1 LRRFTELIQQLETS
15 NKTNDKIAALVSYF
29 STADEKDKPFVI
41 AMFTGKKPK
50 RPVPTA
56 LIRAWATELSDIP
69 AWLFAESYHSVG
81 DLSET
86 IALVLPPATHTS
98 DRKLHEWINDL
109 AALNGK
115 SDEDKKA
122 FILHA
127 WDSLDTQER
136 FIFNKLISG
145 NFRIGVSNKMLVN
158 AISKQSDTDSN
169 KIMHSI
175 MGKWSPGEITYDE
188 LIAGAHVNTDNSWP
202 YPFCLAYALETEPAS
217 LGGTEEWQAE
227 WKWDGIRGQIVKR
240 NGELFIWSRGEEL
253 VTDQFPELH
262 FLKDQLPDGT
272 VIDGEILSVKDGQ
285 VQAFSILQQR
295 LNRKTINKSQLKDA
309 PIGFYIYDLLEYQG
323 ADIRTEP
330 LSERRRLL
338 EEIVSQI
345 SSGTNTES
353 SNSEINSDNSIHS
366 SSNSS
371 STVIGSRSSNAAVAI
386 LSPVIQFNNWEQLAE
401 IRQGSRD
408 NNSEGIMLKK
418 LSSFYHSGRKRGDWW
433 KWKINPYTVDT
444 VMIYA
449 QKGSGRRANHFTDYT
464 FAVRDGENL
473 ITIAKAY
480 SGLTDKEIK
489 EVDSFVKKNAIEK
502 FGPVR
507 TVKPELVFEI
517 AFEGIA
523 ESKRH
528 KAGLALRF
536 PRIAR
541 WRKDKVAAEINTLE
555 DLRQLLASTL

>member
-1 LRRFTELIQQLETS
+1 MIQQLETS

-29 STADEKDKPFVI
+29 STAEEKDKPYVI
-41 AMFTGKKPK
+41 AMFTGKKPR
-50 RPVPTA
+50 RPVATA
-56 LIRAWATELSDIP
+56 LIKEWAIALSEIP
-69 AWLFAESYHSVG
+69 DWLFAESYHSVG

-86 IALVLPPATHTS
+86 IALVLPPAAHVS

-109 AALNGK
+109 AALNGM
-115 SDEDKKA
+115 DDAGKKE
-122 FILHA
+122 FILWA
-127 WDSLDTQER
+127 WDNLDTQER

-158 AISKQSDTDSN
+158 AISKQSNTDSN
-169 KIMHSI
+169 KIMHSM
-175 MGKWSPGEITYDE
+175 MGKWNPGEITYQE
-188 LIAGAHVNTDNSWP
+188 LIDGAHVNTDNSWP
-202 YPFCLAYALETEPAS
+202 YPFCLAYALEAEPGS
-217 LGGTEEWQAE
+217 LGETQQWQAE

-262 FLKDQLPDGT
+262 FLKNELPDGT
-272 VIDGEILSVKDGQ
+272 VIDGEILSVKDGK

-309 PIGFYIYDLLEYQG
+309 PIGFFIYDLLENKG
-323 ADIRTEP
+323 KDIRTAP
-330 LSERRRLL
+330 LIERRQLL
-338 EEIVSQI
+338 EEIVSSFSQQ
-345 SSGTNTES
+345 
-353 SNSEINSDNSIHS
+353 EI
-366 SSNSS
+366 
-371 STVIGSRSSNAAVAI
+371 AV
-386 LSPVIQFNNWEQLAE
+386 LSPVIPFKTWEELAE
-401 IRQGSRD
+401 IRKGSRE

-418 LSSFYHSGRKRGDWW
+418 LSSLYHSGRKRGDWW

-449 QKGSGRRANHFTDYT
+449 QKGSGRRANFFTDYT
-464 FAVRDGENL
+464 FAVRDGEQL

-489 EVDSFVKKNAIEK
+489 EVDAFVKKNAIEK

-541 WRKDKVAAEINTLE
+541 WRKDKKAAEINTLD

>member
-1 LRRFTELIQQLETS
+1 LKRFTELIQQLETS

-29 STADEKDKPFVI
+29 SMADEKDKPYVI
-41 AMFTGKKPK
+41 AMFTGKRPR
-50 RPVPTA
+50 RPVTTA
-56 LIRAWATELSDIP
+56 LIKEWAIELSQVP
-69 AWLFAESYHSVG
+69 AWLFAECYHSVG

-86 IALVLPPATHTS
+86 IALVLPPAKHTR
-98 DRKLHEWINDL
+98 DRKLHEWITDL
-109 AALNGK
+109 AKLNGQ
-115 SDEDKKA
+115 EDSVKKG
-122 FILHA
+122 FILQA

-158 AISKQSDTDSN
+158 AIAKQSDTDSN

-175 MGKWSPGEITYDE
+175 MGKWAPGEITYKE
-188 LIAGAHVNTDNSWP
+188 LIEGVHVNTDNSWP
-202 YPFCLAYALETEPAS
+202 YPFCLAYALDTEPEK
-217 LGGTEEWQAE
+217 LGETTAWQAE

-262 FLKDQLPDGT
+262 FLKDELPDGT
-272 VIDGEILSVKDGQ
+272 VIDGEILSVKDGN

-295 LNRKTINKSQLKDA
+295 LNRKTIHKSQLRDA
-309 PIGFYIYDLLEYQG
+309 PIGFFCYDIVETEG
-323 ADIRTEP
+323 KDIRTEP
-330 LSERRRLL
+330 LSRRRKTLVEL
-338 EEIVSQI
+338 M
-345 SSGTNTES
+345 
-353 SNSEINSDNSIHS
+353 
-366 SSNSS
+366 
-371 STVIGSRSSNAAVAI
+371 STLTIKDIAI
-386 LSPVIQFNNWEQLAE
+386 LSPVISFNSWEELAE
-401 IRQGSRD
+401 IRKGSRE

-418 LSSFYHSGRKRGDWW
+418 LSSLYHSGRKRGDWW

-464 FAVRDGENL
+464 FAVRDGEQL

-489 EVDSFVKKNAIEK
+489 EVDSFVRKNAIEK

-541 WRKDKVAAEINTLE
+541 WRKDKVAAEINTLD

>member
-1 LRRFTELIQQLETS
+1 MRRFSELIQQLEMS

-29 STADEKDKPFVI
+29 DEADDLDKPFVI

-50 RPVPTA
+50 RPVTTT
-56 LIRAWATELSDIP
+56 LIRQWATELSGIP
-69 AWLFAESYHSVG
+69 EWLFAESYHSVG

-86 IALVLPPATHTS
+86 IALVLPPAENLTN
-98 DRKLHEWINDL
+98 RKLYEWINDL
-109 AALNGK
+109 ASLNQK
-115 SDEDKKA
+115 SEEDKKA
-122 FILHA
+122 FILNA
-127 WDSLDTQER
+127 WNSLESQER

-158 AISKQSDTDSN
+158 ALAKQSNTEAN

-175 MGKWSPGEITYDE
+175 MGKWEPTEISYQD
-188 LIAGAHVNTDNSWP
+188 LVGGAHVNTDSSWP
-202 YPFCLAYALETEPAS
+202 YPFCLAYALEMEPSA
-217 LGGTEEWQAE
+217 LGKPEEWQAE

-253 VTDQFPELH
+253 VTAQFPELH
-262 FLKDQLPDGT
+262 FLVDELEDGT
-272 VIDGEILSVKDGQ
+272 VLDGEILSIKDGN

-295 LNRKTINKSQLKDA
+295 LNRKTINKSQLNDA
-309 PIGFYIYDLLEYQG
+309 PIGFYTYDILEYQG
-323 ADIRTEP
+323 DDLREQTMA
-330 LSERRRLL
+330 SRRSLL
-338 EEIVSQI
+338 EQVVNNIENQGVL
-345 SSGTNTES
+345 
-353 SNSEINSDNSIHS
+353 
-366 SSNSS
+366 
-371 STVIGSRSSNAAVAI
+371 A
-386 LSPVIQFNNWEQLAE
+386 LSPVVQFEDWEKLAT
-401 IRQGSRD
+401 IRQGARD
-408 NNSEGIMLKK
+408 INSEGLMLKK
-418 LSSFYHSGRKRGDWW
+418 LDSLYHAGRKRGDWW

-449 QKGSGRRANHFTDYT
+449 QKGSGRRANFFTDYT
-464 FAVRDGENL
+464 FAVRDGDKL

-489 EVDSFVKKNAIEK
+489 EVNSFVVKNAVEK

-541 WRKDKVAAEINTLE
+541 WRKDKKADEINTLD
-555 DLRQLLASTL
+555 DLRQLLASTLAIS

>member
-1 LRRFTELIQQLETS
+1 MRRFAQLIQELELS
-15 NKTNDKIAALVSYF
+15 NKTNDKIAALVAYF
-29 STADEKDKPFVI
+29 SEADDRDKPYVI
-41 AMFTGKKPK
+41 AMFTGKRPK
-50 RPVPTA
+50 RPVTTA
-56 LIRAWATELSDIP
+56 LIKQWAIELTDLP
-69 AWLFAESYHSVG
+69 EWLFTESYHSVG

-86 IALVLPPATHTS
+86 IALVLPPANSTV
-98 DRKLHEWINDL
+98 DKPLHQWIGEL
-109 AALNGK
+109 AALTGK
-115 SDEDKKA
+115 TDEEKKEY
-122 FILHA
+122 ILSS
-127 WDSLDTQER
+127 WDSLATQER

-158 AISKQSDTDSN
+158 AIAKQSEQEAN

-175 MGKWSPGEITYDE
+175 MGKWQPQEITYEE
-188 LIAGAHVNTDNSWP
+188 LTAGAHVNTDNSWP
-202 YPFCLAYALETEPAS
+202 YPFCLAYAIDTEPEN
-217 LGGTEEWQAE
+217 LGETSAWQAE

-262 FLKDQLPDGT
+262 FLKELPDGT
-272 VIDGEILSVKDGQ
+272 VLDGEILAVKEGN
-285 VQAFSILQQR
+285 VLSFSTLQQR
-295 LNRKTINKSQLKDA
+295 LNRKTINKSQLENA
-309 PIGFYIYDLLEYQG
+309 PIGFFTYDLLEYNG
-323 ADIRTEP
+323 VDIRTEP
-330 LSERRRLL
+330 LSKRRKSL
-338 EEIVSQI
+338 EEIIQNLVTKNI
-345 SSGTNTES
+345 
-353 SNSEINSDNSIHS
+353 
-366 SSNSS
+366 
-371 STVIGSRSSNAAVAI
+371 AI
-386 LSPVIQFNNWEQLAE
+386 LSPVIEYTNWKELAE
-401 IRQGSRD
+401 IREKAREI
-408 NNSEGIMLKK
+408 NSEGIMLKNVN
-418 LSSFYHSGRKRGDWW
+418 SVFHAGRKRGDWW

-449 QKGSGRRANHFTDYT
+449 QKGSGRRANFYTDYT
-464 FAVRDGENL
+464 FAVRDGEKL

-489 EVDSFVKKNAIEK
+489 EVNSFVNKNAIEK

-541 WRKDKVAAEINTLE
+541 WRKDKKADEINTLD
-555 DLRQLLASTL
+555 DLRALISATI

>member
-1 LRRFTELIQQLETS
+1 MKRFTELIQQLEIS

-29 STADEKDKPFVI
+29 STADERDKPYVI
-41 AMFTGKKPK
+41 AMFTGKKPR
-50 RPVPTA
+50 RPVSTA
-56 LIRAWATELSDIP
+56 LIKEWAIELSEIP
-69 AWLFAESYHSVG
+69 AWLFAECYHSVG

-86 IALVLPPATHTS
+86 IALVLPPPSQAVE
-98 DRKLHEWINDL
+98 RKLHEWIIDL
-109 AALNGK
+109 GLLNGQ
-115 SDEDKKA
+115 DDTIKKE
-122 FILHA
+122 FILRA
-127 WDSLDTQER
+127 WDSLESQER

-158 AISKQSDTDSN
+158 AIARQSGTDSN

-175 MGKWSPGEITYDE
+175 MGKWDPGQITYEE
-188 LIAGAHVNTDNSWP
+188 LINGAHVNTDNSWP
-202 YPFCLAYALETEPAS
+202 YPFCLAYALEAIPES
-217 LGGTEEWQAE
+217 LGDTGEWQAE

-262 FLKDQLPDGT
+262 FLQAALADGT
-272 VIDGEILSVKDGQ
+272 VIDGEILSVKEGA

-295 LNRKTINKSQLKDA
+295 LNRKTIYKSQLKDA
-309 PIGFYIYDLLEYQG
+309 PVGFFIYDLLEFEG
-323 ADIRTEP
+323 EDIRNRP
-330 LSERRRLL
+330 LSERRTLL
-338 EEIVSQI
+338 ESIA
-345 SSGTNTES
+345 GAFKES
-353 SNSEINSDNSIHS
+353 D
-366 SSNSS
+366 
-371 STVIGSRSSNAAVAI
+371 VAL
-386 LSPVIQFNNWEQLAE
+386 LSPVISFTNWQELAE
-401 IRQGSRD
+401 IRSASRE

-418 LSSFYHSGRKRGDWW
+418 LDSFYHSGRKRGDWW

-473 ITIAKAY
+473 ITVAKAY

-489 EVDSFVKKNAIEK
+489 EVDAFVRKNAIEK

-541 WRKDKVAAEINTLE
+541 WRKDKTAAEINTLE
-555 DLRQLLASTL
+555 DLRQLLASTIAMGIDLK

>member
-1 LRRFTELIQQLETS
+1 LRRFAELIQQLEMS

-29 STADEKDKPFVI
+29 NEADDLDKPFVI

-50 RPVPTA
+50 RPVNTS
-56 LIRAWATELSDIP
+56 LIRQWATELSGIP
-69 AWLFAESYHSVG
+69 EWLFAESYHSVG

-86 IALVLPPATHTS
+86 IALVLPPPEHLTN
-98 DRKLHEWINDL
+98 RKLHEWINDL
-109 AALNGK
+109 AALYSK
-115 SDEDKKA
+115 SEEEKKA
-122 FILHA
+122 FILNA
-127 WDSLDTQER
+127 WNSLEAQER

-158 AISKQSDTDSN
+158 ALAKQSDTEAN

-175 MGKWSPGEITYDE
+175 MGKWEPREITYQD
-188 LIAGAHVNTDNSWP
+188 LVGGAHVNTDSSWP
-202 YPFCLAYALETEPAS
+202 YPFCLAYALEMEPSS
-217 LGGTEEWQAE
+217 LGQPEEWQAE

-253 VTDQFPELH
+253 VTAQFPELH
-262 FLKDQLPDGT
+262 FLVDELKDGT
-272 VIDGEILSVKDGQ
+272 VLDGEILSVKDGN
-285 VQAFSILQQR
+285 VQAFSVLQQR
-295 LNRKTINKSQLKDA
+295 LNRKTINKVQLNDA
-309 PIGFYIYDLLEYQG
+309 PIGFYTYDILEYQG
-323 ADIRTEP
+323 EDLRDQTMAY
-330 LSERRRLL
+330 RRDLL
-338 EEIVSQI
+338 EKVINSI
-345 SSGTNTES
+345 DNTE
-353 SNSEINSDNSIHS
+353 
-366 SSNSS
+366 
-371 STVIGSRSSNAAVAI
+371 VIF
-386 LSPVIQFNNWEQLAE
+386 LSPVISFESWEQLAE
-401 IRQGSRD
+401 IRQGARD
-408 NNSEGIMLKK
+408 INSEGIMLKK
-418 LSSFYHSGRKRGDWW
+418 SQSLYHAGRKRGDWW

-449 QKGSGRRANHFTDYT
+449 QKGSGRRANFFTDYT
-464 FAVRDGENL
+464 FAVRDGDKL

-489 EVDSFVKKNAIEK
+489 EVNSFVVKNAVEK

-541 WRKDKVAAEINTLE
+541 WRKDKKADEINTLD
-555 DLRQLLASTL
+555 DLRQLLSSTLSNS

>member
-1 LRRFTELIQQLETS
+1 LKRFAQLIAQLETS

-29 STADEKDKPFVI
+29 STADEQDKPYVV
-41 AMFTGKKPK
+41 AMFTGKRPR
-50 RPVPTA
+50 RPVNTA
-56 LIRAWATELSDIP
+56 LIRLWATELSGIP
-69 AWLFAESYHSVG
+69 PWLFAESYHSVG

-86 IALVLPPATHTS
+86 IALVLPPASRNT
-98 DRKLHEWINDL
+98 DRKLHEWIGDL
-109 AALNGK
+109 AMIATK
-115 SDEDKKA
+115 DDEAKKE
-122 FILHA
+122 FILNA

-175 MGKWSPGEITYDE
+175 MGKWKPGEITYKE
-188 LIAGAHVNTDNSWP
+188 LIEGAHVNTDNSWP
-202 YPFCLAYALETEPAS
+202 YPFCLAYALEAEPSS

-262 FLKDQLPDGT
+262 FLKDEIPDGT
-272 VIDGEILSVKDGQ
+272 VIDGEILSVKDGA

-295 LNRKTINKSQLKDA
+295 LNRKTINKAQLKDA
-309 PIGFYIYDLLEYQG
+309 PIGFYIYDLLEFEG
-323 ADIRTEP
+323 TDIRTEP

-338 EEIVSQI
+338 EELVL
-345 SSGTNTES
+345 TF
-353 SNSEINSDNSIHS
+353 SDHQ
-366 SSNSS
+366 
-371 STVIGSRSSNAAVAI
+371 VAI
-386 LSPVIQFNNWEQLAE
+386 LSPVVAFTDWDELAE
-401 IRQGSRD
+401 IRKGSRE
-408 NNSEGIMLKK
+408 NNSEGLMLKK

-464 FAVRDGENL
+464 FAVRDGEQL
-473 ITIAKAY
+473 ITVAKAY

-489 EVDSFVKKNAIEK
+489 EVDAFVKKNAIEK

-541 WRKDKVAAEINTLE
+541 WRKDKKAAEINTLE
-555 DLRQLLASTL
+555 DLRQLLASTLL

>member
-1 LRRFTELIQQLETS
+1 MKRFSQLIQELELS
-15 NKTNDKIAALVSYF
+15 NKTNDKIAALVAYF
-29 STADEKDKPFVI
+29 TEADDREKPYVI

-50 RPVPTA
+50 RPITTA
-56 LIRAWATELSDIP
+56 LIKQWAIELSGIP
-69 AWLFAESYHSVG
+69 EWLFTESYSSVG

-86 IALVLPPATHTS
+86 IALVLPTAANAIDKP
-98 DRKLHEWINDL
+98 LHQWIAEL
-109 AALNGK
+109 AQLQGK
-115 SDEDKKA
+115 TDEEKKA
-122 FILHA
+122 YILDA
-127 WDSLDTQER
+127 WNSLNTQER

-158 AISKQSDTDSN
+158 AIAKHSEEDSS
-169 KIMHSI
+169 KIMCSI
-175 MGKWSPGEITYDE
+175 MGKWQSNEITYKE

-202 YPFCLAYALETEPAS
+202 YPFCLAYALETEPQN
-217 LGGTEEWQAE
+217 LGDTNAWQAE

-262 FLKDQLPDGT
+262 FLKDELPDGT
-272 VIDGEILSVKDGQ
+272 VLDGEILSIKDGK
-285 VQAFSILQQR
+285 VQSFSTLQQR
-295 LNRKTINKSQLKDA
+295 LNRKTINKSQLSDA
-309 PIGFYIYDLLEYQG
+309 AIGFYTYDILEFEEN
-323 ADIRTEP
+323 DIRQES
-330 LSERRRLL
+330 LSARRKILVDIIRNLTTKDIAL
-338 EEIVSQI
+338 
-345 SSGTNTES
+345 
-353 SNSEINSDNSIHS
+353 
-366 SSNSS
+366 
-371 STVIGSRSSNAAVAI
+371 
-386 LSPVIQFNNWEQLAE
+386 LSPVVKFNSWDELTA
-401 IRQGSRD
+401 IRETAREL
-408 NNSEGIMLKK
+408 NSEGLMLKK
-418 LSSFYHSGRKRGDWW
+418 LDSVFHTGRKRGDWW

-449 QKGSGRRANHFTDYT
+449 QKGSGRRANFYTDYT
-464 FAVRDGENL
+464 FAVRDGEQL

-489 EVDSFVKKNAIEK
+489 EVNSFVNKNAIEK

-541 WRKDKVAAEINTLE
+541 WRKDKKADEINTLD
-555 DLRQLLASTL
+555 DLRQLLNSTL

>member
-1 LRRFTELIQQLETS
+1 MRRFTELIQQLEMS
-15 NKTNDKIAALVSYF
+15 NKTNDKIAALVDYF
-29 STADEKDKPFVI
+29 NEADELDKPFVI

-50 RPVPTA
+50 RPVNTS
-56 LIRAWATELSDIP
+56 LIRLWATELSGIP
-69 AWLFAESYHSVG
+69 DWLFAESYHSVG

-86 IALVLPPATHTS
+86 IALVLPPATHLVN
-98 DRKLHEWINDL
+98 RKLHEWINDL
-109 AALNGK
+109 ADLHGK
-115 SDEDKKA
+115 SDDDKKA
-122 FILHA
+122 FIVNA
-127 WDSLDTQER
+127 WNSLSTQER

-158 AISKQSDTDSN
+158 ALAKQSDTDSN

-175 MGKWSPGEITYDE
+175 MGKWQPWDISYQDLVE
-188 LIAGAHVNTDNSWP
+188 GAHVNTDNSWP
-202 YPFCLAYALETEPAS
+202 YPFCLAYALEAEPQS
-217 LGGTEEWQAE
+217 LGEPEQWQAE

-253 VTDQFPELH
+253 VTDQFPELD
-262 FLKDQLPDGT
+262 FLLDELPDGT
-272 VIDGEILSVKDGQ
+272 VLDGEILSVKDGQ

-295 LNRKTINKSQLKDA
+295 LNRKTINKAQLNDA
-309 PIGFYIYDLLEYQG
+309 PIGFYVYDLLEYNG
-323 ADIRTEP
+323 KDIREDP
-330 LSERRRLL
+330 LSARRKLL
-338 EEIVSQI
+338 EDV
-345 SSGTNTES
+345 
-353 SNSEINSDNSIHS
+353 INGMKVKD
-366 SSNSS
+366 
-371 STVIGSRSSNAAVAI
+371 VAV
-386 LSPVIQFNNWEQLAE
+386 LSPVVAYSSWEDLAE
-401 IRQGSRD
+401 KRLGSRLI
-408 NNSEGIMLKK
+408 NSEGIMLKR
-418 LSSFYHSGRKRGDWW
+418 LDSLYHAGRKRGDWW

-449 QKGSGRRANHFTDYT
+449 QKGSGRRANFFTDYT
-464 FAVRDGENL
+464 FAVRDGDKL
-473 ITIAKAY
+473 ITVAKAY

-489 EVDSFVKKNAIEK
+489 EVNSFVVKNAVEK

-541 WRKDKVAAEINTLE
+541 WRKDKKADEINTLD
-555 DLRQLLASTL
+555 DLRQLLASTLVNS

>member
-1 LRRFTELIQQLETS
+1 MKRFSELIQELEMS
-15 NKTNDKIAALVSYF
+15 NKTNDKIASLVSYF
-29 STADEKDKPFVI
+29 NEADDLDKPFVI

-50 RPVPTA
+50 RPVTTA
-56 LIRAWATELSDIP
+56 LIRQWAIELSGIP
-69 AWLFAESYHSVG
+69 DWLFAESYHSVG

-86 IALVLPPATHTS
+86 IALVLPPPENLTN
-98 DRKLHEWINDL
+98 RKLHEWINDL
-109 AALNGK
+109 AALSSKTEDEKK
-115 SDEDKKA
+115 S
-122 FILHA
+122 FILNA
-127 WDSLDTQER
+127 WNSLETQER

-158 AISKQSDTDSN
+158 ALAKQSETEAN

-175 MGKWSPGEITYDE
+175 MGKWEPTEITYND
-188 LIAGAHVNTDNSWP
+188 LVGGAHVNTDSSWP
-202 YPFCLAYALETEPAS
+202 YPFCLAYALEMEPSS
-217 LGGTEEWQAE
+217 LGKPEEWQAE

-253 VTDQFPELH
+253 VTAQFPELH
-262 FLKDQLPDGT
+262 FLVDELADGT
-272 VIDGEILSVKDGQ
+272 VLDGEILSVKDGN

-295 LNRKTINKSQLKDA
+295 LNRKTINKSQLNDA
-309 PIGFYIYDLLEYQG
+309 PIGFYTYDILEHDGVDVRDQ
-323 ADIRTEP
+323 DMTF
-330 LSERRRLL
+330 RRDLL
-338 EEIVSQI
+338 EEIIAQVSVK
-345 SSGTNTES
+345 
-353 SNSEINSDNSIHS
+353 D
-366 SSNSS
+366 
-371 STVIGSRSSNAAVAI
+371 VIV
-386 LSPVIQFNNWEQLAE
+386 LSPIVAFDSWEQLAT
-401 IRQGSRD
+401 IRQGARD
-408 NNSEGIMLKK
+408 INSEGIMLKK
-418 LSSFYHSGRKRGDWW
+418 KESLYHAGRKRGDWW

-449 QKGSGRRANHFTDYT
+449 QKGSGRRANFFTDYT
-464 FAVRDGENL
+464 FAVRDGDKL

-489 EVDSFVKKNAIEK
+489 EVNSFVVKNAVEK

-541 WRKDKVAAEINTLE
+541 WRKDKKADEINTLE
-555 DLRQLLASTL
+555 DLRQLLSSTLTVS